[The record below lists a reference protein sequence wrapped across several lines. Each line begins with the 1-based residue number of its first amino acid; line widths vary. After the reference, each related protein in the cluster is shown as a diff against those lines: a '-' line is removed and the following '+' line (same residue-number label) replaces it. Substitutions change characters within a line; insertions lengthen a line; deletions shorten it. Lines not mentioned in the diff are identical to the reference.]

1 MEMEKKKMNDDKV
14 ENNDEQNKMD
24 EEVSQEELNSV
35 ANEVEEKET
44 EENKEENKIE
54 QLEQQVLE
62 LKDSLLRKAA
72 EFENYKRR
80 NEKEKEY
87 LLEYAAEAFIIKM
100 LQIYDDLRRSLEH
113 IEKGDNDSSV
123 KDGIKMVYD
132 KFTKTLDAQGVTKIE
147 AKGNPFDFNL
157 HEALLRQPVEGVEA
171 DIVLEEV
178 EPGYLYKDKVIRHAK
193 VVVSQE
199 VETSEINKDEDKN

>member
-1 MEMEKKKMNDDKV
+1 MEKKKMNDDKV

>member
-1 MEMEKKKMNDDKV
+1 MKMGDNNMKEDFEK
-14 ENNDEQNKMD
+14 NDEQFKID
-24 EEVSQEELNSV
+24 EDVKAEETELNE
-35 ANEVEEKET
+35 NEVEEVDSQIEL
-44 EENKEENKIE
+44 EENRIE
-54 QLEQQVLE
+54 KLELQIND

-80 NEKEKEY
+80 NEKEKEN
-87 LLEYAAEAFIIKM
+87 LLEYAAESFIVKM
-100 LQIYDDLRRSLEH
+100 LQIYDDLRRSLDH
-113 IEKGDNDSSV
+113 IEKGDNLDSV

-132 KFTKTLDAQGVTKIE
+132 KFTKTLENQGVSKIE
-147 AKGNPFDFNL
+147 AKGSPFDFNL

-178 EPGYLYKDKVIRHAK
+178 EPGYMYKDKVIRHSK

-199 VETSEINKDEDKN
+199 LE

>member
-1 MEMEKKKMNDDKV
+1 MEKKKMNDDKV
-14 ENNDEQNKMD
+14 ENNDKQNKMD
-24 EEVSQEELNSV
+24 EEVSQEEINSD

-44 EENKEENKIE
+44 EENNEENKIV

-132 KFTKTLDAQGVTKIE
+132 KFTKTLDAQGVTKIK

-199 VETSEINKDEDKN
+199 VETSDINKDEDKN